1 MQILEI
7 SDSHRSW
14 LLTNVLSSQRLC
26 RLETCVKFFFFVKSM
41 LLLPKKSIQSGM
53 YLILWNFLNKMHVK
67 SVNWC
72 AWFPWICIV
81 CAFVASHVFKIVRC
95 YKREGTKKR
104 VTMNCVRFRPTYPN
118 KWWIIRRIGIVEFP
132 SAEMLSNPRMRN
144 VFRMQICISSIKWNE
159 EICGGQLVRLKSGFI
174 FLNRHLTSEVEGS
187 RNCVQIPL
195 REWKPNLVSRSFLS
209 FCLKKVP
216 WLLVMC
222 LSEFREDSCEKY
234 F

>member
-1 MQILEI
+1 MRRHANLKI

-14 LLTNVLSSQRLC
+14 LLTNVLSSQRLR

-53 YLILWNFLNKMHVK
+53 YLILLNFLNKMHVK

-118 KWWIIRRIGIVEFP
+118 KWWIIRR
-132 SAEMLSNPRMRN
+132 MRN
-144 VFRMQICISSIKWNE
+144 ALILGLWNFL
-159 EICGGQLVRLKSGFI
+159 QLKCLVIHAWEMCFECKFAS
-174 FLNRHLTSEVEGS
+174 HL
-187 RNCVQIPL
+187 
-195 REWKPNLVSRSFLS
+195 
-209 FCLKKVP
+209 
-216 WLLVMC
+216 
-222 LSEFREDSCEKY
+222 
-234 F
+234 